1 MLHYT
6 YLLHFINTR
15 KEDHMNWNFNINWAH
30 VSEIII
36 SCVVI
41 IAVTYTAFLIIKGI
55 IYRFIVGRKKD
66 IPRLQ
71 TLASLASNF
80 IGYVLCFVAIV
91 ALLDQFGINATG
103 LIASAGII
111 GLAIGF
117 GAQGLVSDIVT
128 GFFILMEDQVNVNDH
143 ITVNGFSG
151 VVEQTGLRV
160 LKIRDLNGDLHFIPN
175 RELKSLTNHSKGT
188 SNTIVDVKIHYSN
201 GQNMH
206 PYISKIQAKL
216 NQLKEELPHV
226 VQGPAVLDVHTPN
239 KTENYIRVIAK
250 TEPNQ
255 GPAVATILEQNA
267 KQILEA
273 EKVTV

>member
-1 MLHYT
+1 
-6 YLLHFINTR
+6 
-15 KEDHMNWNFNINWAH
+15 MNWNFNINWTH
-30 VSEIII
+30 VSEVII
-36 SCVVI
+36 SCLVI
-41 IAVTYTAFLIIKGI
+41 IAITYIAFLIIKGI
-55 IYRFIVGRKKD
+55 IYRFIVGRKKE

-80 IGYVLCFVAIV
+80 IGYVLFFVAVV

-188 SNTIVDVKIHYSN
+188 SNTIVNVKIPYSN
-201 GQNMH
+201 GQDML
-206 PYISKIQAKL
+206 PYISEIQAKL
-216 NQLKEELPHV
+216 NQLKTDMPQIVE
-226 VQGPAVLDVHTPN
+226 GPAVLDVHTPN
-239 KTENYIRVIAK
+239 KAENYIRIIAK

-255 GPAVATILEQNA
+255 GIAVANVLEQHA
-267 KQILEA
+267 KEIVEV
-273 EKVTV
+273 EKTVTV

>member
-1 MLHYT
+1 
-6 YLLHFINTR
+6 
-15 KEDHMNWNFNINWAH
+15 MNWKFDINWAH
-30 VSEIII
+30 ITDIIVS
-36 SCVVI
+36 CLVI
-41 IAVTYTAFLIIKGI
+41 VLITYIAFLIIKGI
-55 IYRFIVGRKKD
+55 IYRFIVGRKKENA
-66 IPRLQ
+66 RLQ

-80 IGYVLCFVAIV
+80 IGYILFFVAVV

-188 SNTIVDVKIHYSN
+188 SNTIVDVKVHYTSSL
-201 GQNMH
+201 NMFDN
-206 PYISKIQAKL
+206 IAVIQANL
-216 NQLKEELPHV
+216 NKRKDEMTDV
-226 VQGPAVLDVHTPN
+226 VEGPAVLDVRTPN
-239 KTENYIRVIAK
+239 KAENYIRIIAK
-250 TEPNQ
+250 TEPNK
-255 GPAVATILEQNA
+255 GREVADFLQKYA
-267 KQILEA
+267 KQIIET
-273 EKVTV
+273 EKPELS

>member
-1 MLHYT
+1 
-6 YLLHFINTR
+6 
-15 KEDHMNWNFNINWAH
+15 MNWNFTINWAH
-30 VSEIII
+30 VSEILI

-41 IAVTYTAFLIIKGI
+41 IAVTYIAFLLIKGI
-55 IYRFIVGRKKD
+55 IYRFIVGRKKE

-71 TLASLASNF
+71 TLSSLASNF
-80 IGYVLCFVAIV
+80 IGYVLFFVAVV

-188 SNTIVDVKIHYSN
+188 SNTIVDIKLHYSN
-201 GQNMH
+201 GQKMH
-206 PYISKIQAKL
+206 TYISEIQAKL
-216 NQLKEELPHV
+216 NQLKEEMPHV

-239 KTENYIRVIAK
+239 RTENYIRIIAK

-255 GPAVATILEQNA
+255 GTVVAAVLEQNA
-267 KQILEA
+267 KQILET